1 MISVFG
7 TILAFIIV
15 FGVLVFVHEFGHFFM
30 AKLLGINVET
40 FSFGYGKRLFG
51 FKAKG
56 TDYRISLIPM
66 GGYVKFAG
74 EEALEG
80 LKASEVKP
88 KPGDFLAATRWK
100 RFLVILCG
108 PVMNLILALLLLA
121 IINMAGVSVP
131 EYQDQAPVIGWIEPD
146 SPAERAALLEGDE
159 ILSINDKGTAT
170 WNDVDMAVGTRP
182 EKTIS
187 IEIKRGEETFKTD
200 LTTESITRYEMGW
213 AGFYGRILV
222 EVVMVFPGQPA
233 AEAGFQ
239 SKDIVLEIDG
249 RRVYYW
255 QFVETLES
263 SADKE
268 LDVLIVRDGQQ
279 MHLFV
284 TPKKEG
290 YVGKIGISHQPK
302 STLKQYGFFK
312 SFKQSYLENKKLL
325 FAVFDFIK
333 NLMTGEASTRQ
344 LGGPIEIASFSYVA
358 FQMGLLAMMSWIAF
372 ISLQLGIINL
382 VPVPV
387 FDGGQIMVLALE
399 GAARRDFSPKLKQI
413 IMQIG
418 FAIFIF
424 LIVFIILNDVVKRL
438 PNGWDSLIPF

>member
-1 MISVFG
+1 MISLLG
-7 TILAFIIV
+7 TIFAFIIV
-15 FGVLVFVHEFGHFFM
+15 FGILVFVHEFGHFFM
-30 AKLLGINVET
+30 AKLVGINVET

-51 FKAKG
+51 FKVRG
-56 TDYRISLIPM
+56 TDYRVSLIPM
-66 GGYVKFAG
+66 GGYVKFSG

-80 LKASEVKP
+80 LQASDAEP
-88 KPGDFLAATRWK
+88 KPGDFLAAQRWK

-108 PVMNLILALLLLA
+108 PIMNLILALVLVA

-131 EYQDQAPVIGWIEPD
+131 EYQDQAPVIGWIDPG
-146 SPAERAALLEGDE
+146 SPAEKASLMEGDE
-159 ILSINDKGTAT
+159 ILSINDKATAT

-182 EKTIS
+182 ERTIS
-187 IEIKRGEETFKTD
+187 LEVRRGDEVFTTD

-222 EVVMVFPGQPA
+222 EIVMVLPNQPA
-233 AEAGFQ
+233 DKAGFQ
-239 SKDIVLEIDG
+239 SGDIVLEIDG
-249 RRVYYW
+249 ERVFYW
-255 QFVETLES
+255 QFVEKLES
-263 SADKE
+263 SPDKQLE
-268 LDVLIVRDGQQ
+268 VLVERNGEPL
-279 MHLFV
+279 HLFV

-290 YVGKIGISHQPK
+290 KVGKIGIQHQAK
-302 STLKQYGFFK
+302 STLKQFGFFK
-312 SFKQSYLENKKLL
+312 AIEQSYLENKRLL
-325 FAVFDFIK
+325 FAVADFIK

-358 FQMGLLAMMSWIAF
+358 FRMGLLAMMSWIAF

-387 FDGGQIMVLALE
+387 FDGGQILVLGLE
-399 GAARRDFSPKLKQI
+399 GMARRDFSPKVKQV